1 MTEAV
6 IIKKPV
12 QWTRHGY
19 NRTIREI
26 SFDFWSFQCCFW
38 ISKCRQE
45 SVLKRSFSK
54 VPNTSQWSLFPPVFS
69 DVSFF
74 QMCIYKSREYFW
86 SNKWIGQNRREI
98 FWNLRKNCCYLLSSP
113 LFLEAFWKLGCFL
126 AIMLIRDKIRTFVS
140 KVLPKVVYLL

>member
-45 SVLKRSFSK
+45 SILKRSFSK
-54 VPNTSQWSLFPPVFS
+54 VPNTSHWSLFLPVFS

-86 SNKWIGQNRREI
+86 SNKWIGHREI
-98 FWNLRKNCCYLLSSP
+98 FLKLAEEQLLPSIIPAIFGSFFKTGLLSGHYANS
-113 LFLEAFWKLGCFL
+113 
-126 AIMLIRDKIRTFVS
+126 R
-140 KVLPKVVYLL
+140 